1 MFFLS
6 FWFGC
11 SGLDLESINHGDTDR
26 VSRNPCSLP
35 FDEAGPA
42 KGFLQI
48 GITQVEALKP
58 RCLLINQ
65 RVNFFF
71 HDASLTHGFY
81 SFITA
86 AIAYR
91 RFAQSIRRSSTYLN
105 DRFYRQQPFAAGTSD
120 VSHAD
125 KDETAL
131 AVWALEASEAR

>member
-1 MFFLS
+1 MSASYGTKLS
-6 FWFGC
+6 RKPRP
-11 SGLDLESINHGDTDR
+11 S
-26 VSRNPCSLP
+26 P
-35 FDEAGPA
+35 FDVAGPA

-58 RCLLINQ
+58 RCPLINQ
-65 RVNFFF
+65 RVYFFL

-91 RFAQSIRRSSTYLN
+91 RFAQSIRRSSTFLN
-105 DRFYRQQPFAAGTSD
+105 DRLYRQQPFAAGTSD

-125 KDETAL
+125 DS
-131 AVWALEASEAR
+131 AVRSNAAPARINVCFRLFSF